1 MENREYL
8 NALFDIYKELLT
20 DIEKE
25 TFINYYVE
33 DLSFSEIAENRNIS
47 KSSVGKTL
55 KNAEDK
61 LTKYE
66 SVLHCYSTN
75 ETLKKAL
82 LEENTNIIK
91 VLINKILEK

>member
-8 NALFDIYKELLT
+8 NALFDIYKDLLT

-66 SVLHCYSTN
+66 SVLHCYNTN

-82 LEENTNIIK
+82 LEDNIITIK
-91 VLINKILEK
+91 SSISKILEK

>member
-66 SVLHCYSTN
+66 STLHCYNTN
-75 ETLKKAL
+75 ETLKKVL
-82 LEENTNIIK
+82 LEENINTIK
-91 VLINKILEK
+91 SSISKILEK